1 MNLLKAITT
10 VGGYTMLSRVFG
22 FVRDILIAAVL
33 GAGSVADT
41 FFVAF
46 RFPNLFR
53 RLFAEGAFAAAF
65 IPIFSSILEQEGR
78 EKAKEFADHA
88 FAALFV
94 ILALFVALMELAMP
108 WAMWVLAPG
117 FDEVEG
123 KMEMATEM
131 SRIAFPYLLFI
142 SLVSLQS
149 GVLNSLGRFAAAA
162 AAPVLLNLVL
172 IAAMLGFRDALETP
186 GHVLSWSVFAA
197 GVVQFVWLIWHC
209 KSADFPLRLV
219 RPRLSNKVRLLGRR
233 ILPVVF
239 GTSLYQINLLI
250 GTILATLVADGA
262 VSYLYYADRVTQL
275 PLGVVGVAVST
286 ALLPALS
293 RQLAAGDD
301 AAAASSQN
309 RGLEFAL
316 LLTLPAAA
324 ALLVIALP
332 IVTML
337 FERGA
342 FGPTETRATADAL
355 MAYATGLP
363 AYVLIRVLT
372 PGFFAR
378 EDTSTPVRIAAAV
391 MVLNIV
397 LNLILMQVWGHVGI
411 ALASSVAAWA
421 NAAALA
427 VVLKRR
433 GQLTIDDRLAD
444 RGPKIALA
452 SAGMT
457 VGLFAGE
464 RLVVPACAGPCAANI
479 PSLAVLIIGSMVLY
493 GGLAHILGAARWSD
507 LKALRWRGGEEVGG
521 SLTTP
526 K

>member
-1 MNLLKAITT
+1 MPL
-10 VGGYTMLSRVFG
+10 
-22 FVRDILIAAVL
+22 
-33 GAGSVADT
+33 
-41 FFVAF
+41 
-46 RFPNLFR
+46 
-53 RLFAEGAFAAAF
+53 
-65 IPIFSSILEQEGR
+65 FSSRLEHDGR
-78 EKAKEFADHA
+78 EKAKAFADQA
-88 FAALFV
+88 FAVLFV

-117 FDEVEG
+117 FDEIEG

-172 IAAMLGFRDALETP
+172 IAAMLGFRDQLETP
-186 GHVLSWSVFAA
+186 GHVLSWGVFAA
-197 GVVQFVWLIWHC
+197 GAVQFLWLVWHC
-209 KSADFPLRLV
+209 KSAEFPIRLV
-219 RPRLSNKVRLLGRR
+219 RPRLTEKVRLLGRR

-239 GTSLYQINLLI
+239 GASLYQINLLI

-275 PLGVVGVAVST
+275 PLGVVGVAVGT

-301 AAAASSQN
+301 AAAANSQN

-324 ALLVIALP
+324 ALMVIALP
-332 IVTML
+332 IVTVL

-342 FGPTETRATADAL
+342 FGPAETRATADAL

-378 EDTSTPVRIAAAV
+378 EDTKTPVRIAAAA
-391 MVLNIV
+391 MGINIV

-411 ALASSVAAWA
+411 AAASSIAAWV
-421 NAAALA
+421 NAGALA

-433 GQLTIDDRLAD
+433 GQLVIDKRLSE
-444 RGPKIALA
+444 RFPRIVLA
-452 SAGMT
+452 SMGMAI
-457 VGLFAGE
+457 GLFAGE
-464 RLVVPACAGPCAANI
+464 RAVAPACSGPCAAHI
-479 PSLAVLIIGSMVLY
+479 PALAALVVGGMVLY
-493 GGLAHILGAARWSD
+493 GILAQVLGAARWSD
-507 LKALRWRGGEEVGG
+507 LKALRRRSE
-521 SLTTP
+521 TP
-526 K
+526 PADA

>member
-1 MNLLKAITT
+1 
-10 VGGYTMLSRVFG
+10 
-22 FVRDILIAAVL
+22 
-33 GAGSVADT
+33 
-41 FFVAF
+41 
-46 RFPNLFR
+46 
-53 RLFAEGAFAAAF
+53 
-65 IPIFSSILEQEGR
+65 
-78 EKAKEFADHA
+78 
-88 FAALFV
+88 
-94 ILALFVALMELAMP
+94 
-108 WAMWVLAPG
+108 
-117 FDEVEG
+117 
-123 KMEMATEM
+123 
-131 SRIAFPYLLFI
+131 
-142 SLVSLQS
+142 
-149 GVLNSLGRFAAAA
+149 
-162 AAPVLLNLVL
+162 
-172 IAAMLGFRDALETP
+172 
-186 GHVLSWSVFAA
+186 
-197 GVVQFVWLIWHC
+197 
-209 KSADFPLRLV
+209 
-219 RPRLSNKVRLLGRR
+219 
-233 ILPVVF
+233 
-239 GTSLYQINLLI
+239 
-250 GTILATLVADGA
+250 
-262 VSYLYYADRVTQL
+262 
-275 PLGVVGVAVST
+275 VST

-421 NAAALA
+421 NATALA